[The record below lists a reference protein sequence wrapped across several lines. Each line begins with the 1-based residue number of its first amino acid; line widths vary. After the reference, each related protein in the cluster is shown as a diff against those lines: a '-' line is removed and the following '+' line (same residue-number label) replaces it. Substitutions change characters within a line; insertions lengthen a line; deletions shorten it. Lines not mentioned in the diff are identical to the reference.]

1 MSLKGVHDMQVK
13 YKFFKA
19 TLKSWDSMHAEAAEF
34 ATMIGKDRL
43 INISHSSDHSEGVIT
58 VWYWSE

>member
-1 MSLKGVHDMQVK
+1 MQVK

-19 TLKSWDSMHAEAAEF
+19 TLKSWDNMHAEVAEF
-34 ATMIGKDRL
+34 ATMIGRERL
-43 INISHSSDHSEGVIT
+43 INISNSSDHSEAVIT